1 MAKASVTKKEKTKSL
16 FKISRSILSKLDP
29 SERNGAED
37 SLWMKSSG
45 LCALCGQAL
54 SNNADLNV
62 ADHRIPESV
71 SGVGG
76 NVLSNLY
83 LAHLSC
89 NASRKD
95 LPFEV
100 ARPIVGFRV
109 FSEEKKSIT
118 FDNVI
123 EKYVANGR
131 QPVSVDRDGD
141 TIVLSFGSDQF
152 ASTVS
157 RDVATGTEY
166 FYAEIPFEYV
176 SNDKEIQP
184 RLVSYPHVRRLALD
198 FVSRPIH
205 EPSNCR
211 LVMHGEKAG
220 ALLQFDGQHKSTAQ
234 ILLGRKTGSFKVYI
248 EPDKAMLQELV
259 VKIQQEIK
267 KQPLTRSDTLAKL
280 GDVISR
286 LLDEYKDTKRTE
298 QGFVAMQ
305 PKIERAAIKK
315 LYQQELQRL
324 VFFDGDN
331 ELAAFVKPG
340 ALGAPTTDRM
350 VIDRMIAPLL
360 CSELLGID
368 MDASGGRDTERENII
383 IILNQIVKNMLPPNW
398 EKDPIQKQ
406 RTQTFFLGGAIGW
419 WMNELLIPA
428 LRYVTMKLKDK
439 EPLLL
444 DALDAGVESKM
455 VSIVDA
461 LCMWD
466 VWSTTSVEGLAALRS
481 NTVKNVVSVFSEYTH
496 LRLIKEATS

>member
-1 MAKASVTKKEKTKSL
+1 MAKAILAKKEKSKPL

-29 SERNGAED
+29 AEREGAES

-54 SNNADLNV
+54 SNNSDLNV
-62 ADHRIPESV
+62 ADHRIPESI
-71 SGVGG
+71 SGPEG

-95 LPFEV
+95 LPFDV

-109 FSEEKKSIT
+109 YSEEKKSIT

-123 EKYVANGR
+123 EKYISKGR
-131 QPVSVDRDGD
+131 KPVSVERDGD
-141 TIVLSFGSDQF
+141 KVLLNFGSEQF

-157 RDVATGTEY
+157 RDVATNTEY
-166 FYAEIPFEYV
+166 FYAEVPFEYI
-176 SNDKEIQP
+176 SNDREIQP
-184 RLVSYPHVRRLALD
+184 RLVSYSHVRRLALD
-198 FVSRPIH
+198 FVNRPIH

-211 LVMHGEKAG
+211 LVMHGKNAG
-220 ALLQFDGQHKSTAQ
+220 TLLQFDGQHKSTAQ
-234 ILLGRKTGSFKVYI
+234 ILLGRKTGSFKIYV

-286 LLDEYKDTKRTE
+286 LLDEYKDVKRTE
-298 QGFVAMQ
+298 QGFVALQ
-305 PKIERAAIKK
+305 PKTERGAIKK
-315 LYQQELQRL
+315 LYQHELQRL

-350 VIDRMIAPLL
+350 VIDRLIAPLL
-360 CSELLGID
+360 CSELLNID

-383 IILNQIVKNMLPPNW
+383 VILNQIVKNMLPPNW
-398 EKDPIQKQ
+398 ELDPIQKQ

-419 WMNELLIPA
+419 WMNELLIPS

-461 LCMWD
+461 LCAWD
-466 VWSTTSVEGLAALRS
+466 IWSTTSGEELSAFRS
-481 NTVKNVVSVFSEYTH
+481 NTVKNVINAFPEYTA

>member
-1 MAKASVTKKEKTKSL
+1 MAKASAAKKEKGKTL
-16 FKISRSILSKLDP
+16 FKISRSILAKLDP
-29 SERNGAED
+29 AEREGAEN
-37 SLWMKSSG
+37 SLWIKSSG

-54 SNNADLNV
+54 SSDSDLNV
-62 ADHRIPESV
+62 ADHRIPESI
-71 SGVGG
+71 SGSDG

-109 FSEEKKSIT
+109 YSEEKKSIT

-123 EKYVANGR
+123 DQYVSKGR
-131 QPVSVDRDGD
+131 QPVSVERKGGQ
-141 TIVLSFGSDQF
+141 IVLGFGSEKF
-152 ASTVS
+152 TSVVS
-157 RDVATGTEY
+157 KDVATGTEF
-166 FYAEIPFEYV
+166 FYAEVPFAYV

-184 RLVSYPHVRRLALD
+184 RLVSYSHVRRLALD
-198 FVSRPIH
+198 FVNRPIH

-211 LVMHGEKAG
+211 LVLHAKNAG
-220 ALLQFDGQHKSTAQ
+220 TLLQFDGQHKSTAQ
-234 ILLGRKTGSFKVYI
+234 ILLGRKSGSFKIYI
-248 EPDKAMLQELV
+248 EPDKSMLQELV

-267 KQPLTRSDTLAKL
+267 KQPLTKSDTLAKL

-298 QGFVAMQ
+298 LGFVASQ
-305 PKIERAAIKK
+305 PKTERAAIKK
-315 LYQQELQRL
+315 LYHHELQRL

-331 ELAAFVKPG
+331 ELASFVKPG
-340 ALGAPTTDRM
+340 AVGAPTTDRM
-350 VIDRMIAPLL
+350 VIDRLIAPLL
-360 CSELLGID
+360 CSELLSVD

-398 EKDPIQKQ
+398 ENDPIQRQ

-419 WMNELLIPA
+419 WMNELLIPS

-444 DALDAGVESKM
+444 EALDAGIESKM
-455 VSIVDA
+455 VSIVDT
-461 LCMWD
+461 LCLWD
-466 VWSTTSVEGLAALRS
+466 IWSTNSNEELSAFRS
-481 NTVKNVVSVFSEYTH
+481 NTVKNVVSAFPEYTH